1 MCKLLYCG
9 RMVSVKLL
17 TRLIL
22 LWYNPLTEE
31 DQRLRH
37 CIGVFLQLYTH
48 SHRYTPIN
56 TVFVSVCPYRR
67 LSQITSTSTAGSHE
81 ELVRDECLRSSWG
94 GGSI

>member
-48 SHRYTPIN
+48 SHRYAG
-56 TVFVSVCPYRR
+56 FVSVWAYGV
-67 LSQITSTSTAGSHE
+67 S
-81 ELVRDECLRSSWG
+81 CLRRRNRNNLDHRHPTNQDNPAG
-94 GGSI
+94 LF